1 MLARKA
7 AAMISLRDPDDLDQV
22 ADPFIRALIA
32 SRFEALAEEGVAD
45 DDLAEYLV
53 VEAGD
58 QIPALEAAGGIWITS
73 SPFSKARYG
82 DEDFVPCFEMLEAH
96 AGHCFEMVHVF
107 DDAGS
112 AVITI
117 VPDTPGIEK
126 ELLRFCREFATP
138 SPDRIDLPDVRD
150 AYVPPG

>member
-1 MLARKA
+1 
-7 AAMISLRDPDDLDQV
+7 MISLRDPADLDRV

-32 SRFEALAEEGVAD
+32 ARFATLAEEGVAD

-73 SPFSKARYG
+73 SPFSDARYG
-82 DEDFVPCFEMLEAH
+82 DADFAPCFEMLEEH
-96 AGHCFEMVHVF
+96 VGHCFEMVHVF

-117 VPDTPGIEK
+117 VPDAAGLDED
-126 ELLRFCREFATP
+126 LLRFCREFATP